1 MEKIRTALK
10 TLGGNWILL
19 LPTYVARLIPAL
31 LSIFL
36 FTEMS
41 EDLSSL
47 LSVEE
52 IGETQYVLENY
63 WQVTRDFYEANQGYI
78 VASMLVGLFGLVL
91 NFVAMPA
98 TFGMVKQSLMED
110 EKPSVSQIL
119 PNAGKYFLKYLLY
132 RISKFALWILVF
144 LVGIAIFAGVAFVGS
159 MIDEAMAVLLLMLLG
174 LIFIL
179 GIFALH
185 LILKLWFP
193 AMVLEETGV
202 FDGLQQA
209 FQKSKVC
216 FWPLF
221 AGFLGVSV
229 IGWIGNML
237 VNLFIGD
244 VQLLDLFLTPVIP
257 GIVTVILMIYY
268 FLLYQESKE
277 ELVKS
282 REEG

>member
-19 LPTYVARLIPAL
+19 LPVYVARLIPAL
-31 LSIFL
+31 LSIYL

-41 EDLSSL
+41 ESL
-47 LSVEE
+47 TGMLSVEE

-63 WQVTRDFYEANQGYI
+63 WQVTKDFYEANQDYI
-78 VASMLVGLFGLVL
+78 VASMLVGLFGLIL

-98 TFGMVKQSLMED
+98 TFGMVRQSLMEG
-110 EKPSVSQIL
+110 EKPGASQIL
-119 PNAGKYFLKYLLY
+119 PNAGKYFVKYLLY

-144 LVGIAIFAGVAFVGS
+144 LGVMAIFAGVAFVGS
-159 MIDEAMAVLLLMLLG
+159 MIDEAMAVLLVMLLG

-179 GIFALH
+179 GIFALY

-216 FWPLF
+216 FWPLL

-244 VQLLDLFLTPVIP
+244 IQLLDLVLTPVIP